1 MRKALIAEAVGTFCL
16 VFVGTGAI
24 VINQLSQG
32 TISHLG
38 IAASFGLVVMVL
50 IYTFGD
56 HSGAHFNPAVSIA
69 FWLNKR
75 FPGTS
80 VGPYILAQLIG
91 AFCASLSIKALFPD
105 ATSLGETIPSGSVIQ
120 SFSLEAFLTFFLI
133 VVILNVTS
141 GSKEK
146 GLLAGIAIGATV
158 GLEALFAGPISGAS
172 MNPVRSIAPAIVSG
186 HITNLW
192 IYIAAPLIAAGLSV
206 PLFRALK

>member
-24 VINQLSQG
+24 VVNQLSQG
-32 TISHLG
+32 AISHLG

-50 IYTFGD
+50 IYAFGD

-75 FPGTS
+75 FPGSS
-80 VGPYILAQLIG
+80 VFPYMLAQLIG
-91 AFCASLSIKALFPD
+91 AFCASLSIKALFPN
-105 ATSLGETIPSGSVIQ
+105 AISLGETIPSGSIIQ
-120 SFSLEAFLTFFLI
+120 SFMLEGFLTLFLI

-172 MNPVRSIAPAIVSG
+172 MNPVRSIAPAIVG
-186 HITNLW
+186 ANMETIW
-192 IYIAAPLIAAGLSV
+192 IYIAAPTIAAFLSV
-206 PLFRALK
+206 PLLKTLR